1 MKSFRG
7 QCLCYYRQLNRVIC
21 PLYSIPI
28 ILIYCFVNAWPQQQF
43 DGWWVIPMHVRSRT
57 RMLVRDNNMVTRSE
71 TLPKVMLW
79 HGVES
84 GKIHFHI
91 SMSVLTFCGNTAL
104 LTTFT
109 WTVIKPVAFAMKARS
124 RIREVAKERKHWLR
138 CIRRVIKH
146 SDLQC
151 CAAPLPSFSNWH

>member
-1 MKSFRG
+1 
-7 QCLCYYRQLNRVIC
+7 
-21 PLYSIPI
+21 
-28 ILIYCFVNAWPQQQF
+28 
-43 DGWWVIPMHVRSRT
+43 MHVRSRT

-71 TLPKVMLW
+71 TLPKVTLW

-84 GKIHFHI
+84 GKIHFHT

-124 RIREVAKERKHWLR
+124 RIR
-138 CIRRVIKH
+138 
-146 SDLQC
+146 
-151 CAAPLPSFSNWH
+151 